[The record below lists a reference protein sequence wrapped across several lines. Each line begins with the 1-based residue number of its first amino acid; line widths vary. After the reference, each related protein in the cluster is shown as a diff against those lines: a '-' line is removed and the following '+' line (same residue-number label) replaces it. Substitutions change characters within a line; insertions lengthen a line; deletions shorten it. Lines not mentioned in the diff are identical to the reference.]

1 MKVAI
6 EDVSAHTKK
15 MEVLIP
21 KETVKTTADEIY
33 NEILKTANIKGFRKG
48 KAPKN
53 VLRMYYSDYIR
64 DELSKKLIT
73 ETLEQAIKENDL
85 FVVSMPEIEND
96 PPKEDEEF
104 KFFAKFDVK
113 PEITPEKYTGFE
125 LKRLKAD
132 VGEDM
137 LENVLK
143 RFQDVYATSEESKDP
158 EYETLSGDYVV
169 VDITSKD
176 HPNINREN
184 ITIEAGK
191 RGAIPK
197 TDGAVIGMKAG
208 EEKEME
214 VEFPEDHFMEEM
226 RGCATTVKIAVKSI
240 KHREIPKLDD
250 EFAKKVR
257 KDVET
262 LEDLRKVLKDELIA
276 KAEEDATARLRKDV
290 TDKLLEA
297 NPINDVPESMVNMQA
312 GMMIRDTSK
321 RLLAQGIKMEDV
333 YPDASSLKD
342 DYLQAADKTVK
353 QSLLIEAI
361 AKEREIEASQ
371 DDLDKEIETMAK
383 MYNLPLEQ
391 MKKGLDQ
398 RGMTENIK
406 FDIVEK
412 KVLDYII
419 ENSNVKQVDK
429 LEENED
435 DTSTDSSR
443 TD

>member
-21 KETVKTTADEIY
+21 KETVKATTDGIY

-48 KAPKN
+48 KAPRN
-53 VLRMYYSDYIR
+53 VLRMYYNDYIR
-64 DELSKKLIT
+64 EELSKKLIT
-73 ETLEQAIKENDL
+73 ENLEQAIKENDL

-113 PEITPEKYTGFE
+113 PEITLKKYTGFE

-137 LENVLK
+137 VENVLD
-143 RFQDVYATSEESKDP
+143 RFQDVYATSEDAKDP
-158 EYETLSGDYVV
+158 QYETLPGDYVV

-176 HPNINREN
+176 HPDINREN

-197 TDGAVIGMKAG
+197 TDDAVIGMKVG
-208 EEKEME
+208 EEKEIE

-226 RGCATTVKIAVKSI
+226 RGDTATIKLAAKSI
-240 KHREIPKLDD
+240 KHREVPKLDD

-257 KDVET
+257 TDVET
-262 LEDLRKVLKDELIA
+262 LEDLRKVIKDELIA
-276 KAEEDATARLRKDV
+276 KAQEDAKARLRKDV
-290 TDKLLEA
+290 IGKLLEA
-297 NPINDVPESMVNMQA
+297 NPIDVPESMVNMQA
-312 GMMIRDTSK
+312 GMMIRDASQ

-353 QSLLIEAI
+353 QSILIEAI

-371 DDLDKEIETMAK
+371 DDLDKEIEAMAK
-383 MYNLPLEQ
+383 RYNLTLEQ

-398 RGMTENIK
+398 REMTENIK

-419 ENSNVKQVDK
+419 ENSNVTQVDK

-435 DTSTDSSR
+435 DASPDSSG